1 MKIESRTEEAANVP
15 SDLDKVNEDTTTGVC
30 DNNPDENPV
39 LYQEHSVRPKFNSNQ
54 VTSISQFIYLIVQAI
69 CIQPHFKCIIALL
82 TKLDRSIPGLLSVSH
97 TASDVKV
104 INLSTGCNE
113 GIDV

>member
-69 CIQPHFKCIIALL
+69 QPHFKCIIALL
-82 TKLDRSIPGLLSVSH
+82 TKLDRVAYQGCSPCPTRHQRSRMTNVS
-97 TASDVKV
+97 TC
-104 INLSTGCNE
+104 CNE